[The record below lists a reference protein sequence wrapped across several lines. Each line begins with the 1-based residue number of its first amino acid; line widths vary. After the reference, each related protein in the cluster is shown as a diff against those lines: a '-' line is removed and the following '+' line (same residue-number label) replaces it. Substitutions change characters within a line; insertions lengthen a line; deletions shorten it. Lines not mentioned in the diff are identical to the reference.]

1 MLWKCWGWLNMKF
14 QTEWK
19 WGLRLSKMPFQAE
32 WKCSLRLSENEIWGQ
47 PTWGNWCLVACS
59 YPVGRQAGVM
69 KGRDDGCQDNG
80 CIHNDLH
87 VDHLTHLDVAKDP
100 FCASM
105 EITSLFVVF
114 PIPSS
119 LKTFI
124 CSAHTTVALY
134 HNNMTNTTFQNS
146 SSSYHDDDWNC
157 HACLQPL

>member
-14 QTEWK
+14 QAEWK

-80 CIHNDLH
+80 CIHKLWSSCR
-87 VDHLTHLDVAKDP
+87 P
-100 FCASM
+100 FD
-105 EITSLFVVF
+105 SLGCGQRSILCLNENHFAFCRLSYPV
-114 PIPSS
+114 IPE
-119 LKTFI
+119 KTFLEI
-124 CSAHTTVALY
+124 HVIILTGVFWTNISCTTIIAS
-134 HNNMTNTTFQNS
+134 Q
-146 SSSYHDDDWNC
+146 
-157 HACLQPL
+157 